1 MPWREMST
9 VSLRLELIE
18 GASEEGAN
26 ISALCVQFGVSRKTF
41 YKWLKRFREEGDRD
55 LLYGCR
61 RPRVSPGR
69 VGEEMGRAVLSA
81 RERHGSWG
89 GRKIR
94 PFLFREGGEGVPSAS
109 TVTEIARRNGGVDAA
124 QSGKRRAHDTDS
136 CNDVFH

>member
-18 GASEEGAN
+18 LASEEGAN
-26 ISALCVQFGVSRKTF
+26 ISALCGQFGVSRKTF
-41 YKWLKRFREEGDRD
+41 YKWLKRFREEGDGG
-55 LLYGCR
+55 LLDRCR

-69 VGEEMGRAVLSA
+69 VGEEMERAVLSV

-94 PFLFREGGEGVPSAS
+94 AFLLRG
-109 TVTEIARRNGGVDAA
+109 D
-124 QSGKRRAHDTDS
+124 
-136 CNDVFH
+136 